1 MNLKRNNDGRV
12 HERNGKEKTL
22 QLYSNFK
29 NKRKTI
35 KKMKYMEVDGSI
47 KLVQPLWNGCG
58 CFS

>member
-1 MNLKRNNDGRV
+1 MNLKRKNDGRV

-58 CFS
+58 GFS